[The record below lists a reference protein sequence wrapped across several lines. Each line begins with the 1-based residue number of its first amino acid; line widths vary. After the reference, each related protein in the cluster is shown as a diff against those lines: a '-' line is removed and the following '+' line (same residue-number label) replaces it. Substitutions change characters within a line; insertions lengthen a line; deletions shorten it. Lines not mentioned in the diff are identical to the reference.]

1 MRRICCCF
9 ALALGLPLG
18 ALGAQETPAV
28 AAGTRVRVTAP
39 DGWRDVGPG
48 SLEAIDSATIV
59 VRRANGTTV
68 AFPRERGTQLE
79 VSWGP
84 GACSGGARRGGC
96 IALGFLG
103 GAALGIPAGFVWVR
117 SSNCRELC
125 GLAFVVTVPA
135 GAVLGTI
142 VGAVVGGEHWRPVEP
157 PARISVG
164 PLGAQKTP
172 AVAAGTRVRVTA
184 PDGWRDVGPGSL
196 EAIDSATIVVRR
208 ANGTTVAFP
217 RERGTRLEVSGG
229 PGACSGGHRGGC
241 VALGFLGG
249 AALGV
254 LAPVVSSATCRRL
267 VCGLFVVTVPAGVV
281 LGTIVG
287 AVVGGEHWRTVE
299 PPARISVGPLGAQK
313 TPAVA
318 AGTRVRVTA
327 PDGWRDVGPGSL

>member
-18 ALGAQETPAV
+18 ALGAQETPALAPGV
-28 AAGTRVRVTAP
+28 RVRVTAP
-39 DGWRDVGPG
+39 DGWGDVGPG

-68 AFPRERGTQLE
+68 AFPRESGTQLE

-164 PLGAQKTP
+164 P
-172 AVAAGTRVRVTA
+172 
-184 PDGWRDVGPGSL
+184 VGPGR
-196 EAIDSATIVVRR
+196 SAAGLSGQCGAAVRPTGPRRR
-208 ANGTTVAFP
+208 APLAVRDLAGRDHERTADKHPWLSHNPGPKNG
-217 RERGTRLEVSGG
+217 
-229 PGACSGGHRGGC
+229 
-241 VALGFLGG
+241 
-249 AALGV
+249 
-254 LAPVVSSATCRRL
+254 APQR
-267 VCGLFVVTVPAGVV
+267 
-281 LGTIVG
+281 
-287 AVVGGEHWRTVE
+287 
-299 PPARISVGPLGAQK
+299 
-313 TPAVA
+313 
-318 AGTRVRVTA
+318 A
-327 PDGWRDVGPGSL
+327 P

>member
-68 AFPRERGTQLE
+68 AFPRERGTRLE
-79 VSWGP
+79 VSGGP
-84 GACSGGARRGGC
+84 RVCSGGARRGGC
-96 IALGFLG
+96 IGLGFLG
-103 GAALGIPAGFVWVR
+103 GAALGVLAGVVSLR
-117 SSNCRELC
+117 GCHGELC
-125 GLAFVVTVPA
+125 GLVFFYTVPA

-142 VGAVVGGEHWRPVEP
+142 VGAVVGGEHWTTVEP

-164 PLGAQKTP
+164 RLGALGAQETP

-208 ANGTTVAFP
+208 ANGMTVAFP
-217 RERGTRLEVSGG
+217 RERGTRLDVSGG
-229 PGACSGGHRGGC
+229 PGACSGGHRGRC

-249 AALGV
+249 AALGALAGGV
-254 LAPVVSSATCRRL
+254 LEPDCFRLLCRL
-267 VCGLFVVTVPAGVV
+267 VFLRTLPAGAV

-287 AVVGGEHWRTVE
+287 AVIGGEHWRTVE
-299 PPARISVGPLGAQK
+299 PPARISVGP
-313 TPAVA
+313 
-318 AGTRVRVTA
+318 
-327 PDGWRDVGPGSL
+327 VGPGRFAVGLSVQF

>member
-1 MRRICCCF
+1 
-9 ALALGLPLG
+9 LPLG
-18 ALGAQETPAV
+18 ALGAQETPALAPGV
-28 AAGTRVRVTAP
+28 RVRVTAP

-68 AFPRERGTQLE
+68 AFPRESGTQLE

-254 LAPVVSSATCRRL
+254 LAPVVSSGTCRRL

-299 PPARISVGPLGAQK
+299 PPARISVGP
-313 TPAVA
+313 
-318 AGTRVRVTA
+318 
-327 PDGWRDVGPGSL
+327 VGPGRFAVGLSVQF

>member
-1 MRRICCCF
+1 P
-9 ALALGLPLG
+9 G
-18 ALGAQETPAV
+18 V
-28 AAGTRVRVTAP
+28 RVRVTAP

-59 VRRANGTTV
+59 VRRAKGTTV
-68 AFPRERGTQLE
+68 AFPRESGTQLE

-142 VGAVVGGEHWRPVEP
+142 VGAVVGGEHWRSVEP

-164 PLGAQKTP
+164 SVGAGRS
-172 AVAAGTRVRVTA
+172 AAGLAVPRV
-184 PDGWRDVGPGSL
+184 
-196 EAIDSATIVVRR
+196 
-208 ANGTTVAFP
+208 
-217 RERGTRLEVSGG
+217 
-229 PGACSGGHRGGC
+229 GA
-241 VALGFLGG
+241 V
-249 AALGV
+249 
-254 LAPVVSSATCRRL
+254 
-267 VCGLFVVTVPAGVV
+267 VPAGVV

-299 PPARISVGPLGAQK
+299 PPARISVGP
-313 TPAVA
+313 
-318 AGTRVRVTA
+318 
-327 PDGWRDVGPGSL
+327 VGPGRFAAGLSVQF

>member
-1 MRRICCCF
+1 MKRICSCF

-18 ALGAQETPAV
+18 ALGAQETPALAPGV
-28 AAGTRVRVTAP
+28 RVRVTAP

-125 GLAFVVTVPA
+125 GLAFVFTVPA

-142 VGAVVGGEHWRPVEP
+142 VSAVVGGEHWRSVEP

-164 PLGAQKTP
+164 PLGAVGVQEAP
-172 AVAAGTRVRVTA
+172 AVAAGAGVRVTG
-184 PDGWRDVGPGSL
+184 PDGWGDVGAGGL
-196 EAIDSATIVVRR
+196 AAIDR
-208 ANGTTVAFP
+208 A
-217 RERGTRLEVSGG
+217 
-229 PGACSGGHRGGC
+229 
-241 VALGFLGG
+241 
-249 AALGV
+249 
-254 LAPVVSSATCRRL
+254 
-267 VCGLFVVTVPAGVV
+267 
-281 LGTIVG
+281 
-287 AVVGGEHWRTVE
+287 RTAE
-299 PPARISVGPLGAQK
+299 QRA
-313 TPAVA
+313 
-318 AGTRVRVTA
+318 
-327 PDGWRDVGPGSL
+327 

>member
-1 MRRICCCF
+1 MRRICSC
-9 ALALGLPLG
+9 LRLELRLPLG
-18 ALGAQETPAV
+18 ALRAQETPALAPGV
-28 AAGTRVRVTAP
+28 RVRVTAP

-164 PLGAQKTP
+164 PLGADRTAAVLAVP
-172 AVAAGTRVRVTA
+172 RGAVAAPTGSRRVA
-184 PDGWRDVGPGSL
+184 PGGLR
-196 EAIDSATIVVRR
+196 AIAGATIVGR
-208 ANGTTVAFP
+208 AANRPRLAF
-217 RERGTRLEVSGG
+217 
-229 PGACSGGHRGGC
+229 
-241 VALGFLGG
+241 
-249 AALGV
+249 
-254 LAPVVSSATCRRL
+254 
-267 VCGLFVVTVPAGVV
+267 
-281 LGTIVG
+281 
-287 AVVGGEHWRTVE
+287 
-299 PPARISVGPLGAQK
+299 PPAR
-313 TPAVA
+313 
-318 AGTRVRVTA
+318 
-327 PDGWRDVGPGSL
+327 

>member
-1 MRRICCCF
+1 MKRICSRF

-18 ALGAQETPAV
+18 ALGAQETPALAPGV
-28 AAGTRVRVTAP
+28 RVRVTAP

-125 GLAFVVTVPA
+125 GLAFVFTVPA

-142 VGAVVGGEHWRPVEP
+142 VGAVVGGEHWRSVEP

-164 PLGAQKTP
+164 PLGARRS
-172 AVAAGTRVRVTA
+172 AAGLSVPCCAAAPPTGPRRVAPVTV
-184 PDGWRDVGPGSL
+184 RDL
-196 EAIDSATIVVRR
+196 A
-208 ANGTTVAFP
+208 
-217 RERGTRLEVSGG
+217 
-229 PGACSGGHRGGC
+229 
-241 VALGFLGG
+241 GG
-249 AALGV
+249 AHERRGDNRPP
-254 LAPVVSSATCRRL
+254 LAHAPAPRPRR
-267 VCGLFVVTVPAGVV
+267 P
-281 LGTIVG
+281 
-287 AVVGGEHWRTVE
+287 
-299 PPARISVGPLGAQK
+299 
-313 TPAVA
+313 
-318 AGTRVRVTA
+318 
-327 PDGWRDVGPGSL
+327 

>member
-1 MRRICCCF
+1 MKRIWSSF
-9 ALALGLPLG
+9 AVARGLPLG
-18 ALGAQETPAV
+18 ALGAHETPALAPGV
-28 AAGTRVRVTAP
+28 RVRVTAP

-68 AFPRERGTQLE
+68 AFPRESGTQLE

-135 GAVLGTI
+135 GAVPGTI
-142 VGAVVGGEHWRPVEP
+142 VGAVVG
-157 PARISVG
+157 
-164 PLGAQKTP
+164 
-172 AVAAGTRVRVTA
+172 
-184 PDGWRDVGPGSL
+184 
-196 EAIDSATIVVRR
+196 
-208 ANGTTVAFP
+208 
-217 RERGTRLEVSGG
+217 
-229 PGACSGGHRGGC
+229 GGHRGGC

-254 LAPVVSSATCRRL
+254 LAPVVSSGTCRRL

-299 PPARISVGPLGAQK
+299 PRARISVGP
-313 TPAVA
+313 
-318 AGTRVRVTA
+318 
-327 PDGWRDVGPGSL
+327 VGPGRFAVGLSVQF

>member
-1 MRRICCCF
+1 MKRICSCF
-9 ALALGLPLG
+9 ALALGLPVG
-18 ALGAQETPAV
+18 ALGAQETPALAPGV
-28 AAGTRVRVTAP
+28 RVRVTAP

-164 PLGAQKTP
+164 P
-172 AVAAGTRVRVTA
+172 
-184 PDGWRDVGPGSL
+184 VGPEMTAVGVSVQLVPVIEPNGRRRGAPGS
-196 EAIDSATIVVRR
+196 
-208 ANGTTVAFP
+208 
-217 RERGTRLEVSGG
+217 
-229 PGACSGGHRGGC
+229 
-241 VALGFLGG
+241 
-249 AALGV
+249 
-254 LAPVVSSATCRRL
+254 
-267 VCGLFVVTVPAGVV
+267 
-281 LGTIVG
+281 VG
-287 AVVGGEHWRTVE
+287 A
-299 PPARISVGPLGAQK
+299 L
-313 TPAVA
+313 
-318 AGTRVRVTA
+318 
-327 PDGWRDVGPGSL
+327 

>member
-1 MRRICCCF
+1 MKRICSCF

-18 ALGAQETPAV
+18 ALGAQETPALAPGV
-28 AAGTRVRVTAP
+28 RVRVTAP

-135 GAVLGTI
+135 GAVLCTI

-208 ANGTTVAFP
+208 ANGMTVAFP
-217 RERGTRLEVSGG
+217 RERGTRLDVSGG
-229 PGACSGGHRGGC
+229 PGACSGGHRGRC
-241 VALGFLGG
+241 VALGFIGG
-249 AALGV
+249 AALGALAGGV
-254 LAPVVSSATCRRL
+254 LEPDCFRL
-267 VCGLFVVTVPAGVV
+267 L
-281 LGTIVG
+281 
-287 AVVGGEHWRTVE
+287 
-299 PPARISVGPLGAQK
+299 
-313 TPAVA
+313 
-318 AGTRVRVTA
+318 
-327 PDGWRDVGPGSL
+327 